1 MTADTVRITYA
12 ELARA
17 RGVSMAAARRLA
29 QRHRWPK
36 QVGNDGLSHVLV
48 PTIYL
53 VPSENDA
60 GDVTTDVTGDV
71 TTNAAADV
79 PNGVAADSPELRS
92 IPLEEALAA
101 FADVAN
107 D

>member
-1 MTADTVRITYA
+1 MTDADSVRVTYA

-48 PTIYL
+48 PATYL
-53 VPSENDA
+53 ARSETDCSDVATDIMGDVA
-60 GDVTTDVTGDV
+60 GDVATHDRDLQVLSFDEV
-71 TTNAAADV
+71 IVAFTN
-79 PNGVAADSPELRS
+79 VARD
-92 IPLEEALAA
+92 
-101 FADVAN
+101 
-107 D
+107 

>member
-1 MTADTVRITYA
+1 MTDAEIVRVTYA

-48 PTIYL
+48 PATYL
-53 VPSENDA
+53 ARSEPNCSDVAADVATDVITDIMGDVA
-60 GDVTTDVTGDV
+60 GDVATHNRDLQVLSFDEVIVAFTDV
-71 TTNAAADV
+71 
-79 PNGVAADSPELRS
+79 
-92 IPLEEALAA
+92 
-101 FADVAN
+101 
-107 D
+107 